1 MSRRPWATAAAG
13 ALLLVGCSSGRGD
26 DGGPA
31 GAPSS
36 DAEAT
41 AGHEAVDLRAVDLP
55 SSVTGARFPI
65 YSADGERILFSG
77 IPAGGT
83 RVEVMSVAEDGSDL
97 RCLSCEAAAE
107 SDAALLKPIPFPDGR
122 AGRGA
127 GRRADAAATS
137 RPRRARMHPLPRR
150 LPGR

>member
-36 DAEAT
+36 DAGAT
-41 AGHEAVDLRAVDLP
+41 AGHEAVDLQAVDLP
-55 SSVTGARFPI
+55 SVTGARFPI

-77 IPAGGT
+77 IPAASA
-83 RVEVMSVAEDGSDL
+83 RV
-97 RCLSCEAAAE
+97 
-107 SDAALLKPIPFPDGR
+107 
-122 AGRGA
+122 
-127 GRRADAAATS
+127 
-137 RPRRARMHPLPRR
+137 
-150 LPGR
+150 